1 MFKIFYI
8 AIVFLDY
15 SSNYLISDLWL
26 KLFKSTWNRYDTMNL
41 DEVMKSK
48 TCLNQPGKRNAEN
61 IFETSL
67 PFSCASSTHEDSL
80 NGKIYIFSIE

>member
-1 MFKIFYI
+1 M
-8 AIVFLDY
+8 DY
-15 SSNYLISDLWL
+15 SSNYLISDLWS
-26 KLFKSTWNRYDTMNL
+26 KLFKSTWNRYARNL

-48 TCLNQPGKRNAEN
+48 TCLKQPGKRNAEN

-67 PFSCASSTHEDSL
+67 PFSCATSTHEDSL